1 MSKQLFDLSGK
12 TALITGGNSGIG
24 LGFAKGIAKQGGD
37 VCIWGS
43 NPAKNKNALAE
54 LQELSKKAHAIT
66 VDVADENAV
75 NKAFAE
81 TLEVMGR
88 VDSCFANAGV
98 GSGRKKFLELD
109 DEEWRR
115 VLSVNLDGLMFT
127 LRAAAGHMKER
138 AEAGDPG
145 GRLVGTSSISAIL
158 GYPTGSTYAGSKAA
172 VIAIMQSLAVELARY
187 KVTANSILPG
197 MIETP
202 MTEKALQNEEFSS
215 AFISRIPA
223 RRAGTPEDFEAI
235 AVYLMSDAS
244 QYHTGDKF
252 TIDGG
257 FMMY

>member
-1 MSKQLFDLSGK
+1 MSSKLFDLSGK
-12 TALITGGNSGIG
+12 AALITGGNSGIG

-43 NPAKNKNALAE
+43 NPEKNKNALAE
-54 LQELSKKAHAIT
+54 LQELGTKAHAIT

-75 NKAFAE
+75 NSAFAE
-81 TLEVMGR
+81 TLEVLGR
-88 VDSCFANAGV
+88 VDGCFANAGV
-98 GSGRKKFLELD
+98 GSGRNAFHELSE
-109 DEEWRR
+109 EEWRR
-115 VLSVNLDGLMFT
+115 VLSVNLDGLMYS
-127 LRAAAGHMKER
+127 LRAAANHMKER
-138 AEAGDPG
+138 ADAGDPG
-145 GRLVGTSSISAIL
+145 GRLVGTSSISAVL
-158 GYPTGSTYAGSKAA
+158 GYPRGATYAGSKAA

-202 MTEKALQNEEFSS
+202 MTEKALQDEKFAS

-257 FMMY
+257 FMMN

>member
-1 MSKQLFDLSGK
+1 MGKQLFDLSGK
-12 TALITGGNSGIG
+12 AAVITGGNGGIG
-24 LGFAKGIAKQGGD
+24 LGFAKGIANQGGD
-37 VCIWGS
+37 VCVWGS
-43 NPAKNKNALAE
+43 NPEKNKNALTE
-54 LQELSKKAHAIT
+54 LQELGTTAHAIT
-66 VDVADENAV
+66 VDVSNEDAV
-75 NKAFAE
+75 NDAFAE
-81 TLEVMGR
+81 SLDVLGR
-88 VDSCFANAGV
+88 VDACFANAGV
-98 GSGRKKFLELD
+98 GSGRKKFDELD
-109 DEEWRR
+109 EDEWRR
-115 VLSVNLDGLMFT
+115 VLSVNLDGFMYS
-127 LRAAAGHMKER
+127 LRAAARHMKER

-158 GYPTGSTYAGSKAA
+158 GYPTGATYAGSKGA

-202 MTEKALQNEEFSS
+202 MTEKALQNEEFSN